1 MPKNRWKDIERAEK
15 KIPEGKRIFEDLKTE
30 YMDRYMNSP
39 KDISTDET
47 QNVADLEYGM
57 EQIN

>member
-1 MPKNRWKDIERAEK
+1 
-15 KIPEGKRIFEDLKTE
+15 
-30 YMDRYMNSP
+30 MDRYMNSP
-39 KDISTDET
+39 KDISTDEI